1 MQKKYN
7 YLFNLIL
14 PSSFLILI
22 IAVIVILNGGYM
34 TENFQEKYSLEY
46 YYMDGCGHC
55 VDFNKSGVWEK
66 ISGKKW
72 NNLTVHKYN
81 MKDQQ
86 ERVKKFKING
96 FPSIVIVDLSGS
108 DEVVLESFN
117 NERTYDNIVK
127 FISKYTQ

>member
-1 MQKKYN
+1 
-7 YLFNLIL
+7 
-14 PSSFLILI
+14 
-22 IAVIVILNGGYM
+22 M

-66 ISGKKW
+66 ISAKKW
-72 NNLTVHKYN
+72 NNLTVRKHN

-108 DEVVLESFN
+108 EEVVLESFN